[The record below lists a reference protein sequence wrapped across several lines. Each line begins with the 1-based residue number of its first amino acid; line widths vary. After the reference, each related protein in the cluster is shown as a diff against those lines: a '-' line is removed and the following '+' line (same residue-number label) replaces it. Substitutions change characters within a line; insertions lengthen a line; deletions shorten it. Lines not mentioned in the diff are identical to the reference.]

1 MRNQRGQVCLSHFL
15 LLENKFMQ
23 ALCNSIQAAVG
34 TLLPIAA
41 MVSVSLP
48 SFAAPTRSLLP
59 AGVTSVSLSR
69 EVMTSSKAKALS
81 NSKLLITIQGLKS
94 QRGQV
99 CLSLFANGRG
109 FPNREADAVQA
120 RCVKATSTPLV
131 VAFENLQ
138 PGSYAVAVFHDVDG
152 SGKLK
157 RSVLGIPS
165 EEFGFSQNPRIV
177 AGPPKFGDSAVFVA
191 GSETDIQIK
200 LQSF

>member
-1 MRNQRGQVCLSHFL
+1 MMMQRFSAHVL
-15 LLENKFMQ
+15 LL
-23 ALCNSIQAAVG
+23 SVVG
-34 TLLPIAA
+34 NLL
-41 MVSVSLP
+41 MP
-48 SFAAPTRSLLP
+48 SHANTISN
-59 AGVTSVSLSR
+59 SLSR
-69 EVMTSSKAKALS
+69 EPVNFLQAEALS
-81 NSKLLITIQGLKS
+81 NSNLLITIQGLKS

-120 RCVKATSTPLV
+120 RCVKATITPLV

-138 PGSYAVAVFHDVDG
+138 PGSYAVAVFHDVNG
-152 SGKLK
+152 SGKLH
-157 RSVLGIPS
+157 RSVLGIPT

-191 GSETDIQIK
+191 GSETDIQIQ